1 MKLKNL
7 KYGFLIS
14 VSTLFGG
21 SSVSLYAQNDKGE
34 PHKIETVS
42 DYKQQFLESI
52 NPNKDKIGIDFMVDS
67 VANMTS
73 NGDLIADVN
82 VIELLAYLEP
92 DSDEYQSYLA
102 AKHIVAHE
110 MWHRICL
117 MKGVL
122 EKPMSATQFRT
133 AQDNFEITASMLPV
147 LTFRDDYIHATPKE
161 REALMKSTD
170 PKIEMYVQAIQHD
183 IVKPLSKDKKDFDFE
198 MQFIAVMVSN
208 FWNNNMADSY
218 ADYHNA
224 LTINSGRKE
233 FISDTY
239 DKNFNQD
246 IKIMNTIGGVDF
258 SQYYTVKSTNI
269 PSGTFPLGNKEDQVV
284 LKRSLDEPDYETWV
298 NEKSQLKRY
307 SKQRVEIPN
316 FAGDV
321 LAKEREARPYNQ
333 AKQDY
338 QIMPYVSGHKSFP
351 KANTLFMS
359 AIELQK
365 ENKTYKL
372 YPNGSLDEI
381 TPTATPGV
389 DHIKTYN
396 IDGSVEVGELSK
408 GRKNGKF
415 VYYDAKQKQIATCSF
430 KNGRAQDGVMIGVF
444 QHKRFYYTYEAGKLL
459 NVECQNFDGTK
470 LSACTFKNDMP
481 VSGLMPKEV
490 RYSDIIF
497 DVYDKGERLATVSLD
512 DKAQVTDSFSKK
524 DKTLKIEK
532 FYPNGAPH
540 YTAKITPFKRN
551 EILYDAQAKPVIY
564 ASQWQDK
571 LVVRGNLPRLQQEI
585 KQMPIQKQ
593 DKELVF
599 QNLVDTLKTTDVKTI
614 KAKGGTFDIRYQ
626 KVNRPLLTPLLSA
639 FLPEGVQKLS
649 DKKKE
654 PRFLWR
660 KFSFS
665 PKPLTASVSEQGSCL
680 GLLKNK
686 IRSSVRSFKPAPNKK
701 IAQDTRNR
709 FDGRSKVRPTQKVMA
724 VLTSRR
730 TAKQHNA

>member
-21 SSVSLYAQNDKGE
+21 SSLSLYAQNDKGE
-34 PHKIETVS
+34 PQKIETVS
-42 DYKQQFLESI
+42 DYKQLFLESI
-52 NPNKDKIGIDFMVDS
+52 GKDKDKIGIDFMVDS

-92 DSDEYQSYLA
+92 DSDEYQSYMA

-133 AQDNFEITASMLPV
+133 GCDNFEITASMLPV

-161 REALMKSTD
+161 REALMQSND

-218 ADYHNA
+218 ADYHNT

-233 FISDTY
+233 FTSDTY

-246 IKIMNTIGGVDF
+246 IKIMNTIGGIDF
-258 SQYYTVKSTNI
+258 SQYYTIKSANVLAQTF
-269 PSGTFPLGNKEDQVV
+269 PSGDKEDKTN
-284 LKRSLDEPDYETWV
+284 LKRSLDEPDYETWI

-321 LAKEREARPYNQ
+321 LIKEREARPYNQ
-333 AKQDY
+333 AKPLY
-338 QIMPYVSGHKSFP
+338 QIMPYASGHKSFP
-351 KANTLFMS
+351 KTTTLFMS

-381 TPTATPGV
+381 TPTSTQGV
-389 DHIKTYN
+389 EHIKTYN
-396 IDGSVEVGELSK
+396 IDGSLEEGELLRGK
-408 GRKNGKF
+408 KNGKF
-415 VYYDAKQKQIATCSF
+415 IYYDTHKKQISSCSF
-430 KNGRAQDGVMIGVF
+430 KNGRAQDGVMLGVF
-444 QHKRFYYTYEAGKLL
+444 QHKRFYYTYEGGKLT

-470 LSACTFKNDMP
+470 LSACTFRNDMP

-497 DVYDKGERLATVSLD
+497 DVYDKGERLASVSLD
-512 DKAQVTDSFSKK
+512 DKAQVSDRVSQKENTI
-524 DKTLKIEK
+524 KIEK
-532 FYPNGAPH
+532 FYSNGTPH
-540 YTAKITPFKRN
+540 YVAKITPFKRN
-551 EILYDAQAKPVIY
+551 EVLYNTQAEPIIY
-564 ASQWQDK
+564 TSYCQNR
-571 LVVRGNLPRLQQEI
+571 LSVRGNLPRLQQEI
-585 KQMPIQKQ
+585 KQAPIPKQ
-593 DKELVF
+593 DKEIVF
-599 QNLVDTLKTTDVKTI
+599 QNLVDTLKSTDL
-614 KAKGGTFDIRYQ
+614 KATRTKGGLFDIKYK
-626 KVNRPLLTPLLSA
+626 KVNCPLLSPRLTA
-639 FLPEGVQKLS
+639 LFSLRGEKLS
-649 DKKKE
+649 DKKKS

-665 PKPLTASVSEQGSCL
+665 PRALTASIRDEGSSL
-680 GLLKNK
+680 SLLKNK
-686 IRSSVRSFKPAPNKK
+686 IRLSARSFSRKTAK
-701 IAQDTRNR
+701 DTRNR
-709 FDGRSKVRPTQKVMA
+709 FDERSKSKKVMA
-724 VLTSRR
+724 VLKFRR
-730 TAKQHNA
+730 TTEPNKA